1 MFLFSLSI
9 SLSSIG
15 ATIMLKM
22 MAALNNMMVKVRFT
36 FKAASKRRGSKK
48 VLTEAVAVR
57 S

>member
-1 MFLFSLSI
+1 MFMFSLSI

-22 MAALNNMMVKVRFT
+22 MAALNNMMVTVRFT
-36 FKAASKRRGSKK
+36 LEAASKWKGSKK
-48 VLTEAVAVR
+48 VLAEAVAVR